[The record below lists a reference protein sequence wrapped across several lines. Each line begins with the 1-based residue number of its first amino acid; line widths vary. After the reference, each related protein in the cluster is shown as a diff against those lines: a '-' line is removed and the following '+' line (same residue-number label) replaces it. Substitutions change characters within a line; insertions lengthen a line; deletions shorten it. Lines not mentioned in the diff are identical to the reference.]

1 MIDFIRKSLLAG
13 IMIGLGC
20 IIYTVC
26 PNHYLGSFLF
36 SLGLITVILKKYNLY
51 TGKIGYVFKN
61 TRFRPVFLKY
71 PLMLLINIAGAV
83 GICYLFTCTRINLT
97 EIQQITGPK
106 LGDNLISLFILAV
119 GCGIMMYTAVE
130 GYSKS
135 NSLLT
140 IILPIMF
147 FILCGF
153 EHCIADAGYLALARV
168 SVDFD
173 VILRVLVIV
182 LGNSIG
188 SWLIPL
194 IEPKESAKASMLI

>member
-1 MIDFIRKSLLAG
+1 
-13 IMIGLGC
+13 MIGLGC

-36 SLGLITVILKKYNLY
+36 SLGLITVILKNYNLY
-51 TGKIGYVFKN
+51 TGKVGYIFKN

-71 PLMLLINIAGAV
+71 SLMLLMNIVGAV
-83 GICYLFTCTRINLT
+83 GICYLFTHTRIDLT

-106 LGDNLISLFILAV
+106 LGDSLISLFILAV

-140 IILPIMF
+140 VILPIMF

-153 EHCIADAGYLALARV
+153 EHCIADVGYLALARV

-182 LGNSIG
+182 LGNSVG
-188 SWLIPL
+188 SWLISL
-194 IEPKESAKASMLI
+194 IEPKESVKASTLM